1 MLCVIFKHTVE
12 GLSFVEKIN
21 KDIDGFYD
29 CFLGGLC
36 VSFTTDEDMNSFIIR
51 SVG

>member
-1 MLCVIFKHTVE
+1 MLCVTFKHTVE

-29 CFLGGLC
+29 CFLGDY
-36 VSFTTDEDMNSFIIR
+36 VSLLQWMKI
-51 SVG
+51 